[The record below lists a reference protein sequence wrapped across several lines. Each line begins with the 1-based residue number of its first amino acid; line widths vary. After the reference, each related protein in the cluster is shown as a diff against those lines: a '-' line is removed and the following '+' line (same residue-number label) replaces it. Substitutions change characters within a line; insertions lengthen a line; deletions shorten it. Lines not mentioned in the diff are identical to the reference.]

1 MGKENITKD
10 IAGFFE
16 QALEIEQKSADIY
29 AELSKLFSHVPEVSV
44 IWDALAKEEEQ
55 HRDTLRE
62 IYNSLTNEQL
72 FSFLNEDIM
81 QKVHEIRNILNQ
93 DLISPI
99 KNLNDAYELAHQL
112 EYFEVEALFRFL
124 ANKVITSEE
133 RKNFI
138 LSEINDHQQKLMVF
152 SNKFGD
158 ATSRRRVTIQST

>member
-1 MGKENITKD
+1 MGKENIAKD

-44 IWDALAKEEEQ
+44 FWYALAKEEEQ
-55 HRDTLRE
+55 HCDTLRE

-72 FSFLNEDIM
+72 FSFLNKDIM
-81 QKVHEIRNILNQ
+81 QKLNEIQNILNQ

-112 EYFEVEALFRFL
+112 EYFEVDAVFKFI
-124 ANKVITSEE
+124 ANKFITPEE

-138 LSEINDHQQKLMVF
+138 LSEINAHQQKLMVF
-152 SNKFGD
+152 REIIGD
-158 ATSRRRVTIQST
+158 VEARRRVSIQST

>member
-1 MGKENITKD
+1 MGKENHD
-10 IAGFFE
+10 QNIAGFFE

-29 AELSKLFSHVPEVSV
+29 AKLSKLFSHVPEVSAF
-44 IWDALAKEEEQ
+44 WDELAKDEKQ
-55 HRDTLRE
+55 HRDTLKE
-62 IYNSLTNEQL
+62 IYDSLTNEQL

-81 QKVHEIRNILNQ
+81 QKVNEIQNILNK
-93 DLISPI
+93 DLISLI
-99 KNLNDAYELAHQL
+99 KNLNDAYELAHEL
-112 EYFEVEALFRFL
+112 EYFEVEAVFKFL

-138 LSEINDHQQKLMVF
+138 LLEINDHQQKLMVF

>member
-1 MGKENITKD
+1 
-10 IAGFFE
+10 
-16 QALEIEQKSADIY
+16 
-29 AELSKLFSHVPEVSV
+29 
-44 IWDALAKEEEQ
+44 
-55 HRDTLRE
+55 
-62 IYNSLTNEQL
+62 
-72 FSFLNEDIM
+72 M
-81 QKVHEIRNILNQ
+81 QKINEIQNILNK

-112 EYFEVEALFRFL
+112 EYFEVEALFKFL

-138 LSEINDHQQKLMVF
+138 LSEINDHQQQLMVF

>member
-1 MGKENITKD
+1 MGKENITKN

-16 QALEIEQKSADIY
+16 HALEIEQKSADIY
-29 AELSKLFSHVPEVSV
+29 AKLSKLFSHVPEVSAF
-44 IWDALAKEEEQ
+44 WNEFAKEEKQ
-55 HRDTLRE
+55 HRDTLKE
-62 IYNSLTNEQL
+62 IYDSLTNEQL

-81 QKVHEIRNILNQ
+81 QKVNEIQNILNK

-99 KNLNDAYELAHQL
+99 KNLNDAYELAHEL
-112 EYFEVEALFRFL
+112 EYFEVEAVFKFL

-138 LSEINDHQQKLMVF
+138 LLEINDHQQKLTVF

-158 ATSRRRVTIQST
+158 ATSRRRVTIRSK